1 MNKFI
6 SFILDEKKVR
16 NYFGT
21 YFKVFFILITNFTF
35 LFLSIFVLTNTNDFI
50 NFKEEEI
57 IISIL
62 ITLNFFYIIYF
73 NFKNNVKLKKSLVHK
88 STRISIYIFLIILY
102 FKSIYL
108 VKFSFLYFFVS
119 FLYIIFL
126 NILLKNKNIK
136 YYLLNIIVFFIT
148 FFLLISIFGRMTK
161 TNF

>member
-16 NYFGT
+16 DSFGNYFK
-21 YFKVFFILITNFTF
+21 FFFILITNFTF
-35 LFLSIFVLTNTNDFI
+35 LFLSIFVLKNTNDFI
-50 NFKEEEI
+50 NFKEEEKI
-57 IISIL
+57 IHIL
-62 ITLNFFYIIYF
+62 LTLNFFYIIYF
-73 NFKNNVKLKKSLVHK
+73 NFKNNIELKKSLFHK
-88 STRISIYIFLIILY
+88 STRISIYISLIILY

-126 NILLKNKNIK
+126 NVLLKNKNIK
-136 YYLLNIIVFFIT
+136 YYLLNIIVFFLII
-148 FFLLISIFGRMTK
+148 FLLINIFGRMTK